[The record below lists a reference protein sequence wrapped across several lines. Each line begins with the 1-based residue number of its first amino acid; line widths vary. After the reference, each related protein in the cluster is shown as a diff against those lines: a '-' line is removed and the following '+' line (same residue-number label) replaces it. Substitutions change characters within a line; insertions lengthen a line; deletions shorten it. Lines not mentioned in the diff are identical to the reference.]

1 MNIIVF
7 VIRALEQ
14 RVKPNDGHCSF
25 YRYDSSWGLRACFSR
40 KGRKL
45 DGAMQRKTTEQGNK
59 YERIK
64 RVKTVERFG
73 KGFMVSLVI
82 FFTRF
87 CVENTFHLFLK
98 KNLF

>member
-1 MNIIVF
+1 
-7 VIRALEQ
+7 
-14 RVKPNDGHCSF
+14 
-25 YRYDSSWGLRACFSR
+25 
-40 KGRKL
+40 
-45 DGAMQRKTTEQGNK
+45 MQRKTTEQGNK